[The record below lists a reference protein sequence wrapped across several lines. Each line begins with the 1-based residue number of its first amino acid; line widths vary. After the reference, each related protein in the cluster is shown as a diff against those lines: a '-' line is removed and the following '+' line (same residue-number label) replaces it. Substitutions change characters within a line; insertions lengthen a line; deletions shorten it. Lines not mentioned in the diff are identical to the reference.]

1 MYTFNQYF
9 EEQRLAEERLKEE
22 KRKAEH
28 ELEYGDG
35 GWSTLKGNQPAVD
48 DYIKWI
54 TK

>member
-9 EEQRLAEERLKEE
+9 EEQQLAEERLQEE

-28 ELEYGDG
+28 ELEYGAG
-35 GWSTLKGNQPAVD
+35 GWSTLEGNQPMVE